1 MHLGPDMLRDMW
13 LGALLRDAFAAL
25 FRAKGG
31 TRRGANQ

>member
-1 MHLGPDMLRDMW
+1 MHLGPDLLRDMW

-31 TRRGANQ
+31 IRRGTDQ